1 LYTSSTI
8 QNEIV
13 EACNRIVLKKLV
25 SRLNGARCFL
35 VLADETT
42 DVSTQQQMTIVAR
55 YVDVKEGKLRENFL
69 QNEPVS
75 DATGEK
81 LAETIV
87 KGSHS
92 YGVSITYLRGQ
103 GYDGASSMS
112 GAFQGV
118 QAHVRKQYPLAHY
131 VHCASHVLNFAVCD
145 DCDLPPVRN
154 CIGTAKATYTF
165 FKTPKRQQA
174 LATVFEKKV
183 PREDSEAV
191 EASMCHKMGGKA

>member
-87 KGSHS
+87 KGLDS
-92 YGVSITYLRGQ
+92 YCVSTTYLRGQ

-118 QAHVRKQYPLAHY
+118 QEN
-131 VHCASHVLNFAVCD
+131 NFRWLTMCTA
-145 DCDLPPVRN
+145 LRMFLILLSAMPVT
-154 CIGTAKATYTF
+154 CL
-165 FKTPKRQQA
+165 Q
-174 LATVFEKKV
+174 
-183 PREDSEAV
+183 
-191 EASMCHKMGGKA
+191 